1 MSECPLVAHRMSGR
15 GGCPGAFR
23 ELFGREET
31 LSLVL
36 LSFSVWGGGGGVLEK
51 PHGAW
56 FLPTR
61 DFVFFTCVML
71 VHFLPPPPG
80 AMAPSFLVT
89 AS

>member
-36 LSFSVWGGGGGVLEK
+36 LSFSVWGGGAVFWKSHMVL
-51 PHGAW
+51 G
-56 FLPTR
+56 F
-61 DFVFFTCVML
+61 C
-71 VHFLPPPPG
+71 PPVILYF
-80 AMAPSFLVT
+80 SHV
-89 AS
+89 